1 MEFKI
6 DLGRSGASAVPLG
19 NVKSIFRVCP
29 LCYVEDSTGVETENC
44 WGGLFQKSHVV
55 CKECGAKWF
64 LIVDLLGNVRSAVLV
79 TAGVDGKGADL
90 LNVEHP
96 LGFWQRLALLGLKEK
111 QEKVIKER
119 EVIVKEIVK
128 IRCSYCRKLY
138 DESLSKCPNCGA
150 SR

>member
-1 MEFKI
+1 LEFKI
-6 DLGRSGASAVPLG
+6 DLSGSGVPLG

-29 LCYVEDSTGVETENC
+29 LCYGEDSTSVGTESFL
-44 WGGLFQKSHVV
+44 GGLFQKSNVI

>member
-1 MEFKI
+1 
-6 DLGRSGASAVPLG
+6 VPLG
-19 NVKSIFRVCP
+19 NVKPVFRVCP
-29 LCYVEDSTGVETENC
+29 LCYVEDSTNVETENVL
-44 WGGLFQKSHVV
+44 GGLFQKTNVV
-55 CKECGAKWF
+55 CKDCGAKWF

-79 TAGVDGKGADL
+79 TAGTDGKGADL

-96 LGFWQRLALLGLKEK
+96 LGFWQRLALLGLKER

-128 IRCSYCRKLY
+128 IRCSYCHKLY
-138 DESLSKCPNCGA
+138 DESFDKCPNCGA